1 MTPPD
6 GYTTIDVRTNV
17 STGHAAARP
26 RERWQLHRGGVV
38 NIWQYRDE
46 DFDLSGGRVIFKGTN
61 GSGKSRTLELLLPLC
76 LDGDLRNMGC
86 KGFDTVS
93 MSRLMLDDYTEGT
106 LRLGYAWI
114 ELRRTLD
121 DGSVDFLTCGIGVK
135 ASASSRQISDSWRFI
150 TPLRVNKDFAL
161 MEQDRP
167 ITQARLREHIGED
180 AVLSTQEAFQ
190 QRVAAAVYGITG
202 GNRYTDLLH
211 LQRTLRNPDIGLK
224 VLQGQLEQLLSDAL
238 PPVDPDVIARTA
250 TGLDNLE
257 GVRRNVARLRQAD
270 SALDEFLTGYRDYA
284 RGVLADRANRLATAE
299 KGRERAA
306 NRRAKRDRERAA
318 AEAELRQAE
327 RDRDAA
333 NERLEQ
339 VQTELEALKASP
351 AYGALGDLEDKQ
363 ATVESQRRHVEAE
376 LANAEGLRSTEEQ
389 SIGAIERSAALAVRI
404 GEQVASSAA
413 EARESLGA
421 IGLPSALGALPP
433 LRPALDREEAART
446 VLLSPEPDA
455 RPEELYR
462 AAAPGIDVEA
472 LESGAAQAAES
483 VAAAAAAAA
492 ERAPLLGGLRSEA
505 ERLAEEETRLSR
517 LAEGAARSAEDAA
530 EAGHRARES
539 EERLLA
545 LAGQWA
551 HAVQR
556 WHDEAL
562 PHGDRP
568 APGELPPVPEADE
581 VATDPDAFRDAHREV
596 RAALQPR
603 LRAVQHAAVMAE
615 QRLADAD
622 AERTRLRADLAGLRK
637 AADVELAD
645 PALTTAE
652 RDPATGAPFY
662 RVVDFRPEIPDA
674 ERAALEAS
682 LHACGLLNAW
692 LTRDGGPLPDDGQH
706 DTWAQPGTP
715 VEGPSLADVL
725 RPAVDTDA
733 AGTVEQEVVAALL
746 RSVPLLEAGTA
757 DGASNAPLG
766 VGPDGHW
773 RSGVLRGRH
782 TKAAAEHI
790 GAGAREQARRKRV
803 EELEAELARLEERI
817 AELRASLNGAQQ
829 LEQAWHGCLD
839 SFPDIAEVLRA
850 HIETQSRRSAAR
862 RAASDAEQAEAE
874 HAQARARLGAK
885 RAEHQR
891 ACGELGVGS
900 GCAELRELCDR
911 AQRASTALEDVARLL
926 RRDLPEALRSVAAA
940 QADHERTVR
949 AREKAE
955 SDAAETHRAYAEA
968 HAVLAT
974 LRSSL
979 GRDAE
984 QVSEDVRRLGEER
997 QRLRAQAPKAQ
1008 SEVESRIKALADAE
1022 ARVEATER
1030 EVEEAEG
1037 KVADAEDALTDAAD
1051 VAGVWEAATGAVE
1064 PPFERPELR
1073 AALAEALDAAED
1085 APGDPAALERTLI
1098 SRIQQLQSALAGTHD
1113 VQADRD
1119 HGILTVAV
1127 SDESGTAPVAA
1138 TARLTAARL
1147 AQAEENLTGS
1157 EERIFEEY
1165 LLGDIAEELHRQI
1178 GSAESLTRRMNTV
1191 LEGAHSSQGVRVE
1204 LAWEPAPHLDPAERS
1219 AFALA
1224 KKSVARRTA
1233 EENDRLRRA
1242 LMDRI
1247 RATRDEGRSS
1257 GYTEVLAGALD
1268 YRQWYTYRVRIHD
1281 TGPDGNP
1288 RDRRVRQLS
1297 SGETRLVSY
1306 VTLFAASA
1314 AFYDALETE
1323 LEGPL
1328 RMVLLDEAFERLDD
1342 PTIARLLELLVDLDM
1357 DWAITWPSGYG
1368 VSPKI
1373 DRMHIYDI
1381 LKRKGAWGV
1390 ACARTTWNGSGFER
1404 AA

>member
-1 MTPPD
+1 M
-6 GYTTIDVRTNV
+6 
-17 STGHAAARP
+17 
-26 RERWQLHRGGVV
+26 HRGGVV

-46 DFDLSGGRVIFKGTN
+46 VFDLSGGRVIFKGTN

-93 MSRLMLDDYTEGT
+93 MSRLMLDDYAEST

-114 ELRRTLD
+114 ELRRTRD
-121 DGSVDFLTCGIGVK
+121 DGAEEFLTCGVGVK

-150 TPLRVNKDFAL
+150 TPLRVDKDFAL

-180 AVLSTQEAFQ
+180 CVVGSQEAFQ

-284 RGVLADRANRLATAE
+284 RGVLADRARRLATAE
-299 KGRERAA
+299 KGRERATG
-306 NRRAKRDRERAA
+306 RRTKRDKERAA
-318 AEAELRQAE
+318 AEADLRQAE
-327 RDRDAA
+327 QDRDAVT
-333 NERLEQ
+333 ERLEQ

-351 AYGALGDLEDKQ
+351 AYSALGDLEDKQ
-363 ATVESQRRHVEAE
+363 ANVASQRRHVEAA
-376 LANAEGLRSTEEQ
+376 LANAEGLRATEEQ
-389 SIGAIERSAALAVRI
+389 SVGAIERAAALAVRI
-404 GEQVASSAA
+404 GEGVASGAA

-421 IGLPSALGALPP
+421 IGLPAALGSLPP
-433 LRPALDREEAART
+433 LHPALDRAEEARR

-455 RPEELYR
+455 RPEALYR
-462 AAAPGIDVEA
+462 AAAPAIDA
-472 LESGAAQAAES
+472 DSLQDGAAQAAEG
-483 VAAAAAAAA
+483 VAAAAGAAE
-492 ERAPLLGGLRSEA
+492 ERAPLLTGLLARA
-505 ERLAEEETRLSR
+505 ERLVEDDARVDR
-517 LAEGAARSAEDAA
+517 LAERAAHSAEDAA

-551 HAVQR
+551 HAVRR

-562 PHGDRP
+562 PTGDRP
-568 APGELPPVPEADE
+568 AAGELPPVPDADD

-596 RAALQPR
+596 RGALQPR
-603 LRAVQHAAVMAE
+603 VRAVQHAAVTAE
-615 QRLADAD
+615 QRLAEAG
-622 AERTRLRADLAGLRK
+622 AERDRLRADLAALRE
-637 AADVELAD
+637 AAEVAPPD
-645 PALTTAE
+645 PALTTAA
-652 RDPATGAPFY
+652 RDRSAGAPFY
-662 RVVDFRPEIPDA
+662 QVVDFRPEVGADR
-674 ERAALEAS
+674 RAALEAS
-682 LHACGLLNAW
+682 LHASGLLNAW
-692 LTRDGGPLPDDGQH
+692 LPADGGPPPDDGGQ
-706 DTWAQPGTP
+706 DTWAQPGAP
-715 VEGPSLADVL
+715 VDGPSLADLL
-725 RPAVDTDA
+725 RPAVDADTDA
-733 AGTVEQEVVAALL
+733 PAAAVSEEAVGALL
-746 RSVPLLEAGTA
+746 RSVPLLEAGHPA
-757 DGASNAPLG
+757 DAPGAPAFG
-766 VGPDGHW
+766 TDGHW
-773 RSGVLRGRH
+773 RAGVLHGRH

-790 GAGAREQARRKRV
+790 GAGAREQARRRRV
-803 EELEAELARLEERI
+803 EELEAELAGLEERI
-817 AELRASLNGAQQ
+817 ARLRESLGGAQR
-829 LEQAWHGCLD
+829 LEQAWNACLD

-850 HIETQSRRSAAR
+850 HIETQSRRAAAR
-862 RAASDAEQAEAE
+862 RAMSDAEQAEAE
-874 HAQARARLGAK
+874 HAQARARLGAE
-885 RAEHQR
+885 RAEHRR
-891 ACGELGVGS
+891 ACADLGVGD
-900 GCAELRELCDR
+900 GCAELRELCER
-911 AQRASTALEDVARLL
+911 ARRATTALADVTRML

-940 QADHERTVR
+940 QADHERTAR

-968 HAVLAT
+968 HTVLAT

-979 GRDAE
+979 GRDAD
-984 QVSEDVRRLGEER
+984 QVGEDVRRLGEER
-997 QRLRAQAPKAQ
+997 QRLRSQAPKAQ
-1008 SEVESRIKALADAE
+1008 SEVEARIKALADAE

-1030 EVEEAEG
+1030 EVGEAEG
-1037 KVADAEDALTDAAD
+1037 TVADAEDALTDAAD
-1051 VAGVWEAATGAVE
+1051 VPGVWEAATGAVE
-1064 PPFERPELR
+1064 PPFERPGLR
-1073 AALAEALDAAED
+1073 AALAEALADEEG

-1098 SRIQQLQSALAGTHD
+1098 SRIQTLQSALAGTHD
-1113 VQADRD
+1113 VQADRA

-1165 LLGDIAEELHRQI
+1165 LIGDIAEELHRQI

-1204 LAWEPAPHLDPAERS
+1204 LSWEPAPHLDPAERS

-1224 KKSVARRTA
+1224 KKSVARRTP

-1247 RATRDEGRSS
+1247 RATREEGRSS

-1281 TGPDGNP
+1281 TGPDGRP